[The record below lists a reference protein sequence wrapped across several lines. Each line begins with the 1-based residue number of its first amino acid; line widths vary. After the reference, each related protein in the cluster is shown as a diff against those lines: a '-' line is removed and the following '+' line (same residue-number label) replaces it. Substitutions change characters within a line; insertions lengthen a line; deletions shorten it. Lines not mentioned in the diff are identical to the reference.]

1 MEWISYFEYTMNQ
14 NHKKMLPIFNC
25 NNMVDPIKKILLSHP
40 KNAFFNQNKI
50 NSEFKELNF
59 FDAPD
64 YNESLNEYEAFIDI
78 LKFHNIELYFLDGDN
93 TNTID
98 SIYAH
103 DPFIISNDGAIIC
116 NMGKK
121 NRISEIENVKIF
133 LKNNEIPIIGEISAP
148 GKLEG
153 GDIVWIDKHNIA
165 IGIGY
170 RSNIEGAKQ
179 LGEILSD
186 CVKNII
192 PVPLPHWNGPNDC
205 LHLMSNLSPIDSNLF
220 LVFSKLLPVQ
230 FIQYLKENKIE
241 LIEVPFKEYE
251 TMACNVLAIAPREVI
266 MLEGNPIT
274 KNLLENENVIVH
286 TYKGSEISLKGAG
299 GPTCLTKPFLR
310 LLPND

>member
-1 MEWISYFEYTMNQ
+1 MTH
-14 NHKKMLPIFNC
+14 NHKGMQPIFNC
-25 NNMVDPIKKILLSHP
+25 NNMVDPIKKILLNHP
-40 KNAFFNQNKI
+40 KNAFFNQKKI
-50 NSEFKELNF
+50 DSEFKELNF

-64 YNESLNEYEAFIDI
+64 YNESLHEYEAFIDI
-78 LKFHNIELYFLDGDN
+78 LKSHNIEMYFLDRNN

-121 NRISEIENVKIF
+121 NRVSEIENIKIF
-133 LKNNEIPIIGEISAP
+133 LKNNDIPIIGEISAP

-165 IGIGY
+165 VGIGY

-179 LGEILSD
+179 LGEILSGI
-186 CVKNII
+186 VKNVI
-192 PVPLPHWNGPNDC
+192 PVPLPHWNGPSDC
-205 LHLMSNLSPIDSNLF
+205 LHLMSNLSPIDFNLF
-220 LVFSKLLPVQ
+220 LVYSRLLPVQ
-230 FIQYLKENKIE
+230 FIQYLEENKIE
-241 LIEVPFKEYE
+241 LIEVPFEEYE

-274 KNLLENENVIVH
+274 KKLLEKENVIVH

-299 GPTCLTKPFLR
+299 GPTCLTKPLLR
-310 LLPND
+310 SLLSV

>member
-1 MEWISYFEYTMNQ
+1 
-14 NHKKMLPIFNC
+14 
-25 NNMVDPIKKILLSHP
+25 MVDPIKKILLNHP
-40 KNAFFNQNKI
+40 KNAFFNQKKI
-50 NSEFKELNF
+50 DSEFKELNF

-64 YNESLNEYEAFIDI
+64 YNESLHEYEAFIDI
-78 LKFHNIELYFLDGDN
+78 LKSHNIEMYFLDRKN

-121 NRISEIENVKIF
+121 NRVSEIENIKIF
-133 LKNNEIPIIGEISAP
+133 LKNNDIPILGEISAP

-165 IGIGY
+165 VGIGY

-179 LGEILSD
+179 LGEILSGI
-186 CVKNII
+186 VKNVIS
-192 PVPLPHWNGPNDC
+192 VPLPHWNGPSDC

-220 LVFSKLLPVQ
+220 LVYSRLLPVQ
-230 FIQYLKENKIE
+230 FIQYLEESKIE
-241 LIEVPFKEYE
+241 LIEVPFEEYE
-251 TMACNVLAIAPREVI
+251 TMACNVLAIAPREII

-274 KNLLENENVIVH
+274 KKLLEKQNVIVH
-286 TYKGSEISLKGAG
+286 TYKGSEISLKGSG
-299 GPTCLTKPFLR
+299 GPTCLTKPLLR
-310 LLPND
+310 SLPSD

>member
-14 NHKKMLPIFNC
+14 NHKRMLPIFNC
-25 NNMVDPIKKILLSHP
+25 NNMVDPIKKILLNHP

-78 LKFHNIELYFLDGDN
+78 LKFHNIDLYFLDKNN

-133 LKNNEIPIIGEISAP
+133 LKNNEIPILGEISAP

-153 GDIVWIDKHNIA
+153 GDIVWIDKYNIA

-179 LGEILSD
+179 LGEILSG

>member
-1 MEWISYFEYTMNQ
+1 MSYFEYTMNQ
-14 NHKKMLPIFNC
+14 NHKRKSPIFNC
-25 NNMVDPIKKILLSHP
+25 NNMVDPIKKILLNHP

-133 LKNNEIPIIGEISAP
+133 LKNNEIPILGEISAP

-153 GDIVWIDKHNIA
+153 GDIVWIDKYNIA

-179 LGEILSD
+179 LGEILSG

-241 LIEVPFKEYE
+241 LIEVPFNEYE

-274 KNLLENENVIVH
+274 KKLLENENVIVH